1 MQFLPAL
8 LFLSAYTLPLI
19 GAAPVDGRCT
29 DFRAFAPSLSDLSY
43 MSRHAIPRKITT
55 ATSSTIKH
63 LEPGF
68 HEFVYQSA
76 KAIDSGESYSR
87 IAARHAG
94 VCAVGSAVGLV
105 LLWILA
111 RCLAAKWRKHRSQKE
126 WGRKSRGSFIQ
137 RSRPLSIGSR
147 GEIVFNT
154 DNEKEWDVRWARE
167 TGVADKAGDAAQGVR
182 LY

>member
-1 MQFLPAL
+1 MQLLPAL
-8 LFLSAYTLPLI
+8 LFLGAYTLPLI
-19 GAAPVDGRCT
+19 SAAPVDGRCT

-43 MSRHAIPRKITT
+43 MSRHALPRKITT
-55 ATSSTIKH
+55 ATHSTIKH

-94 VCAVGSAVGLV
+94 ACAVGSAVGLI

-111 RCLAAKWRKHRSQKE
+111 RCLAAKWRKYRSQKE

-154 DNEKEWDVRWARE
+154 DEKEWDVRWARE
-167 TGVADKAGDAAQGVR
+167 SGAADKACDRTQGVR